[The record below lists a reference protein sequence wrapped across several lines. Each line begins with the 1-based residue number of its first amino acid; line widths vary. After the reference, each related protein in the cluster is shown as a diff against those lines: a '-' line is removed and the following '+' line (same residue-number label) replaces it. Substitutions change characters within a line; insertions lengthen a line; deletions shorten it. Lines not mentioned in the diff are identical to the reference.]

1 MSGTEYD
8 ALSRAAVSR
17 LREER
22 DALQKILK
30 AVEASITFANEEE
43 AVASGL
49 GLPDNVAW
57 AIYWA
62 NRGDLARALATLGM
76 TTKDERIPV
85 ARARKER
92 DHHERQFKRRNG
104 ATE

>member
-22 DALQKILK
+22 NALQKILK
-30 AVEASITFANEEE
+30 AVEASITFSTEEE

-57 AIYWA
+57 AVYWG
-62 NRGDLARALATLGM
+62 NRGDLARALATLGL
-76 TTKDERIPV
+76 TTKDERMP
-85 ARARKER
+85 AAAGRK
-92 DHHERQFKRRNG
+92 G
-104 ATE
+104 AGSP

>member
-22 DALQKILK
+22 DALRKILK
-30 AVEASITFANEEE
+30 AVEASITFATEEE

-49 GLPDNVAW
+49 GLPDPVAW
-57 AIYWA
+57 AVYWG
-62 NRGDLARALATLGM
+62 NRGDLARALAALSM
-76 TTKDERIPV
+76 TTKDERVPAASGRKG
-85 ARARKER
+85 ARSP
-92 DHHERQFKRRNG
+92 
-104 ATE
+104 